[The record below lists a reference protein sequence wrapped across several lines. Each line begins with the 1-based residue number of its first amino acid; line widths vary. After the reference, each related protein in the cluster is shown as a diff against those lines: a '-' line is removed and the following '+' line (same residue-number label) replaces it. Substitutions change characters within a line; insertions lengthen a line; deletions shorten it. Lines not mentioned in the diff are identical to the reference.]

1 MSRAVPFL
9 PSSHSQCRRPTPR
22 AEARRGT
29 ALRSTSSHN
38 WVRRVAAL
46 VRAAAITAAA
56 SVTFA
61 KPDAYSLGISSSL
74 DGVGAADPASVS
86 GKLQLKLPLR

>member
-1 MSRAVPFL
+1 
-9 PSSHSQCRRPTPR
+9 
-22 AEARRGT
+22 
-29 ALRSTSSHN
+29 
-38 WVRRVAAL
+38 
-46 VRAAAITAAA
+46 
-56 SVTFA
+56 VTFA